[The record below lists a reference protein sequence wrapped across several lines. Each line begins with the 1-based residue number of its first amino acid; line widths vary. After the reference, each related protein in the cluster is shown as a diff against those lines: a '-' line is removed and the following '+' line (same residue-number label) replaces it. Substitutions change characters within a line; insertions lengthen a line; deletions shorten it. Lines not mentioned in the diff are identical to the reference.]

1 MREDFGDDAKAV
13 LEVLVQ
19 REPKT
24 SRGEEATRGG
34 GGWGG
39 GGYTTDRTEPTQ
51 NHNLSSGV
59 VFFPLCFLLFSSFSV
74 KRLHRHLHGNWG
86 IF

>member
-1 MREDFGDDAKAV
+1 MEDPVCQHETERMREDFGDDAKAV

-34 GGWGG
+34 GGVGG
-39 GGYTTDRTEPTQ
+39 WLHYRQ
-51 NHNLSSGV
+51 N
-59 VFFPLCFLLFSSFSV
+59 
-74 KRLHRHLHGNWG
+74 
-86 IF
+86 